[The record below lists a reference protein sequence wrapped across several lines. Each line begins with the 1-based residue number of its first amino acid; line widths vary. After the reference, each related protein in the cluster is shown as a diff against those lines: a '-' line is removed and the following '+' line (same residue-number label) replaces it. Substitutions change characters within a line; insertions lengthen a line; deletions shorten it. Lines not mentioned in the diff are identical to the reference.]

1 MSIYAYAISD
11 VIFRRHSTRAHCK
24 IDICFTLCLPLIL
37 QLRSI
42 LHLSVLN
49 PRKVNK
55 HGV

>member
-11 VIFRRHSTRAHCK
+11 VIFQRHSTRAHCK